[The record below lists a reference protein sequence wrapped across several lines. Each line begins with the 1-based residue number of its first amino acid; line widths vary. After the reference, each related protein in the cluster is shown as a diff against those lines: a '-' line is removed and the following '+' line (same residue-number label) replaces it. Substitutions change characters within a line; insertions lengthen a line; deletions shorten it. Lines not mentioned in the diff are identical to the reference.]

1 MKHPTMYED
10 ISVTSLTHRV
20 LADLAPAPFHDLCA
34 KDYTDNCEFYSYDTF
49 RRLYNDA
56 VESMLHYKS
65 LAEKNRMEADDLTS
79 RCHELECC
87 IRELA
92 NTDD

>member
-1 MKHPTMYED
+1 MYED

-34 KDYTDNCEFYSYDTF
+34 TDYTDGCEFYSYDTF

-56 VESMLHYKS
+56 VESMLHYKD
-65 LAEKNRMEADDLTS
+65 LAEKNRMEADDLFS

-87 IRELA
+87 IMELA
-92 NTDD
+92 DAEG

>member
-1 MKHPTMYED
+1 MYED

-20 LADLAPAPFHDLCA
+20 LAGLAPAPFHDLCA
-34 KDYTDNCEFYSYDTF
+34 TDYTDGCEFYSYDTF

-56 VESMLHYKS
+56 VESMLHYKC
-65 LAEKNRMEADDLTS
+65 LAEKNRMETDDLAS

-92 NTDD
+92 KTDD

>member
-1 MKHPTMYED
+1 MYED
-10 ISVTSLTHRV
+10 ISVTALTHHV
-20 LADLAPAPFHDLCA
+20 LARLEAAPFHDLCA
-34 KDYTDNCEFYSYDTF
+34 TDYHGNCEFYSYDTF

-56 VESMLHYKS
+56 VESMLHYKV
-65 LAEKNRMEADDLTS
+65 LAEKNRLEADDLVS

-92 NTDD
+92 DADD